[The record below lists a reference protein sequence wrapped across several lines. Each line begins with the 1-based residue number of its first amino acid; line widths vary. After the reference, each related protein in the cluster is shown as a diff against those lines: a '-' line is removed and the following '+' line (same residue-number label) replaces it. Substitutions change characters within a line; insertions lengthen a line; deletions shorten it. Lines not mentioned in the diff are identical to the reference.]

1 MNIIEIGDP
10 LYTLI
15 ASLIVFVNLAVVE
28 RRMEKTRKTKY
39 TCLFY
44 LGFLF
49 LGLYALSLPLL
60 SPASHLEQ
68 YVLRWSIITT
78 FLFFGTLLIFLFTLS
93 FASKIEDR
101 SIYEKLKFYF
111 PILFPFMLLFS
122 LLASLSSYESAYYAV
137 FYSVSWILYYF
148 SLYEASI
155 VFKKLKIKFWYF
167 LLISIA
173 LLLVTTFFI
182 ELIFDTALATGRI
195 SIIEYENL
203 PGWKID
209 YLIAFIASGFAIVP
223 GIIALFTISPR
234 KEILP
239 KEEAKELEGKIYA
252 LNLFQFV
259 TRIANLIGGSTL
271 IVFKSSIRGYNER
284 FNKGIRIDDTIHLS
298 NIEDK
303 DWPKLLAFL
312 IDTYY
317 QCIGPIAIEEAK
329 KVEGLEEIAEKVE
342 ERYGKRL
349 AR

>member
-1 MNIIEIGDP
+1 
-10 LYTLI
+10 
-15 ASLIVFVNLAVVE
+15 
-28 RRMEKTRKTKY
+28 
-39 TCLFY
+39 
-44 LGFLF
+44 
-49 LGLYALSLPLL
+49 
-60 SPASHLEQ
+60 
-68 YVLRWSIITT
+68 
-78 FLFFGTLLIFLFTLS
+78 
-93 FASKIEDR
+93 
-101 SIYEKLKFYF
+101 
-111 PILFPFMLLFS
+111 MLLFS